1 MPNRFLKTLSFR
13 SSLEWILNRPLV
25 IVACF
30 AAVSIFFALQ
40 IPKLAFRTS
49 IYELLIDNLSETIRY
64 ADSKKVFGSDE
75 IIQVVVKADDILD
88 AVAFRKIEALSET
101 FGTIPG
107 VRRVISLPAIKK
119 KVDPGGN
126 WTIERSDNSWE
137 WAVSNGDDAATATVA
152 MEPETAWKLMSK
164 SLHGEDARAHL
175 VMDGDETLAMPLAR
189 LVSVM
194 A

>member
-1 MPNRFLKTLSFR
+1 MPNRFFKTLSFR

-49 IYELLIDNLSETIRY
+49 IYELLIDNLPETIQY
-64 ADSKKVFGSDE
+64 ENSKQVFGSDE
-75 IIQVVVKADDILD
+75 IIQVVVKADDVLD
-88 AVAFRKIEALSET
+88 AAAFRKIEALSET

-126 WTIERSDNSWE
+126 WTIDEF
-137 WAVSNGDDAATATVA
+137 AKVAAPV
-152 MEPETAWKLMSK
+152 ELFCLKII
-164 SLHGEDARAHL
+164 
-175 VMDGDETLAMPLAR
+175 
-189 LVSVM
+189 
-194 A
+194 